1 METYLEDSQERVAT
15 THISRETPFTYK
27 VYVEIVS
34 ENQVFR
40 ENRYYKPFRKLN
52 DNLGVLSGGLGFSTS
67 AGAAK
72 DTRHMQTTQLTQPGE
87 REGGWGEESSLF
99 ASSITA
105 GSQRHSFRA

>member
-34 ENQVFR
+34 ENQVFK
-40 ENRYYKPFRKLN
+40 ENRYYKPFRKLT
-52 DNLGVLSGGLGFSTS
+52 DNLGVLSGELGFSTS

-72 DTRHMQTTQLTQPGE
+72 DTGHRPTMQLTQPGG
-87 REGGWGEESSLF
+87 RGEG
-99 ASSITA
+99 
-105 GSQRHSFRA
+105 R